1 MPRRLWTGVGALAL
15 GSALLVAA
23 QLASASR
30 GFRYGGTLQVGMAG
44 ASVQIDPQLAY
55 TSTSWWLEYATAAK
69 LFNYP
74 DRAGPAGGVLQ
85 PEVVSSFSV
94 SRDGR
99 TYTFTIRDRLHF
111 SDGAPVNA
119 EASATRSTGRQ
130 TMRWRRPLPRSSPIR
145 TARTS
150 SAPRRSAT
158 GGRRT
163 CVA

>member
-15 GSALLVAA
+15 GAALLVSA

-30 GFRYGGTLQVGMAG
+30 NFMYGGTLQVGMAG

-85 PEVVSSFSV
+85 PEVASSLQRLAGRPHLLR
-94 SRDGR
+94 SRSGSA
-99 TYTFTIRDRLHF
+99 FT
-111 SDGAPVNA
+111 
-119 EASATRSTGRQ
+119 
-130 TMRWRRPLPRSSPIR
+130 SP
-145 TARTS
+145 TAR
-150 SAPRRSAT
+150 P
-158 GGRRT
+158 
-163 CVA
+163 